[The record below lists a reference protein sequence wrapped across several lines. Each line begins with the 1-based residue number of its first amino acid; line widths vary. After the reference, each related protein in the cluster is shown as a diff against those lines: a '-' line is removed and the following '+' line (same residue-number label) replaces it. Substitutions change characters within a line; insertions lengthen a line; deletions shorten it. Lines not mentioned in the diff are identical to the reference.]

1 MHRKPALTD
10 PYAKLA
16 QELKDREKPLRQ
28 PLTWLFIVFMVAL
41 ALLCAGLGYWQLQ
54 RLEQKQA
61 LIAAVAERA
70 SLPPIA
76 LPAVSEWEAF
86 DPEVFNFRPVTL
98 TGTFD
103 YENTVFVFTALTEA
117 RGEKQGPGFWIMSPF
132 DLEDGGTVIVNRGFV
147 PQSAKD
153 LFGNTSQDG
162 SSPSKLITVGGI
174 ARVTEQV
181 GPFTPG
187 PDTPNRVE
195 YVRTIERL
203 AIMMNLEVDSYAPI
217 YVDQGAGEK
226 GLLPQGGETVMSF
239 PNRHLGY
246 AMTWFGLAAVAI
258 FMTLYWLWRQR
269 RV

>member
-1 MHRKPALTD
+1 MQKKAALTD
-10 PYAKLA
+10 PYAQLA
-16 QELKDREKPLRQ
+16 KELKERERPLRQ
-28 PLTWLFIVFMVAL
+28 PLTWLFIVFMIAL

-70 SLPPIA
+70 SLPPIS

-98 TGTFD
+98 AGRFD
-103 YENTVFVFTALTEA
+103 YRNTAYVFTALTEA
-117 RGEKQGPGFWIMSPF
+117 RGDKEGPGFWIMTPF
-132 DLEDGGTVIVNRGFV
+132 DLEGGGTVIVNRGFA
-147 PQSAKD
+147 PQAAKD
-153 LFGNTSQDG
+153 LFGNTGPDQSNPPN
-162 SSPSKLITVGGI
+162 STSISGI
-174 ARVTEQV
+174 ARVSERV

-203 AIMMNLEVDSYAPI
+203 ATMMNLEAGSYAPI
-217 YVDQGAGEK
+217 YVDQDAGEK

-246 AMTWFGLAAVAI
+246 AMTWFGLAAVAV